1 MMIETEK
8 QSMKLGHKHF
18 LQRQDSAPRRWIA
31 MVLVLG
37 LLVSACTPVATP
49 TQAPAPAPAQATPAV
64 DLAPGQT
71 LLANTMWILQSY
83 GDPNNPTPVEQ
94 GTQIDAL
101 FSATLTISGSSGCNS
116 YTGRYA
122 IQGNK
127 LQYSLP
133 IVTSKSC
140 PQGMQQE
147 ATYLSALGSS
157 VSYQIRGANLEI
169 TYDNGKG
176 LLKYSASALPG
187 ATTAP

>member
-1 MMIETEK
+1 MIETEK
-8 QSMKLGHKHF
+8 QSMKVSNKHF
-18 LQRQDSAPRRWIA
+18 LQRHDPAPRRWIA
-31 MVLVLG
+31 MMLLLG
-37 LLVSACTPVATP
+37 LLVSACTPAATP
-49 TQAPAPAPAQATPAV
+49 TQPPAQEPAQPTPAV

-71 LLANTMWILQSY
+71 PLANTMWILQSY

-101 FSATLTISGSSGCNS
+101 FSATQTISGSSGCNS
-116 YTGRYA
+116 YTGHYA

-127 LQYSLP
+127 LQFSLP

-147 ATYLSALGSS
+147 ATYLSALGST
-157 VSYQIRGANLEI
+157 VSYQISGASLEI

-176 LLKYSASALPG
+176 LLKYSTLALPG

>member
-1 MMIETEK
+1 MIQK
-8 QSMKLGHKHF
+8 RSKSLMDKRSHRQHDPVPARCIVIF
-18 LQRQDSAPRRWIA
+18 L
-31 MVLVLG
+31 LLG
-37 LLVSACTPVATP
+37 LLLSACTPAAIP
-49 TQAPAPAPAQATPAV
+49 TQSPARLTPAEN
-64 DLAPGQT
+64 LAPGQT
-71 LLANTMWILQSY
+71 PLANTMWILQSY
-83 GDPNNPTPVEQ
+83 GDPSNLTPVEQ

-116 YTGRYA
+116 YTGHYA

-127 LQYSLP
+127 LQFSLP
-133 IVTSKSC
+133 IVTLKSC

-157 VSYQIRGANLEI
+157 VSYQISGSSLEI

-176 LLKYSASALPG
+176 LLKYKATALPG

>member
-1 MMIETEK
+1 MMLKNK
-8 QSMKLGHKHF
+8 QSHPQHNPT
-18 LQRQDSAPRRWIA
+18 PRRCIA
-31 MVLVLG
+31 SMLLLG
-37 LLVSACTPVATP
+37 LLVSACTPVVTS
-49 TQAPAPAPAQATPAV
+49 TQAPAQAPAQPTVAV

-71 LLANTMWILQSY
+71 PLANTMWILQSY

-116 YTGRYA
+116 YTGHYA

-127 LQYSLP
+127 LQFSLP
-133 IVTSKSC
+133 IVTLKSC

-157 VSYQIRGANLEI
+157 VSYQISGASLEI